1 MAEKP
6 DRGSNIRR
14 PTAGED
20 TAVSRWLAM
29 GLTLVLAVVAG
40 LALVLWISDVRQDRE
55 REAAVHHARNHAAA
69 VEARLLEAAGAVYAM
84 EALVRAHAGPPGAF
98 QQRSREILHRHPA
111 VATLELQPGGVGSH
125 VAPLAGNEDA
135 LGRDVLADPETGA
148 LSRSFVD
155 GNVLGVAAPVQ
166 FPEGRQGAALRLPV
180 FFPAT
185 GDPGQFWGFVSA
197 TLHLDDILDAAHRGE
212 LEEMGYRYAL
222 YLGSAEDEG
231 PGVAGISPG
240 ELDDPVVWSFDV
252 PGSTWIVALEPE
264 GGWVRPLLVA
274 RDVAGVLLVSLLLA
288 FVAGRVQPLYTA
300 RRRAARVA
308 REAGSRHALLETVLA
323 GTREGTAVFDADLR
337 LQDSNPRWAEL
348 REYPGDLVEAGGRWE
363 GFVRYD
369 VERGAYGEGEVEG
382 LTRRVLE
389 GLRSG
394 EGSPVL
400 AKLPSGRTL
409 EVRTTARP
417 EGGYV
422 ETVTDLTGEFRAL
435 ERLQVLFEGT
445 SDGYILVRDG
455 AVVDL
460 NHAAIIL
467 TGADSREEVVGSDL
481 PDYLDEEGDGQW
493 LRALLER
500 AREGEEVR
508 GDWTLERHGL
518 EPIPLDVTVRPL
530 DSGVGEGALILVILH
545 DLRGRR
551 RVERAEEFLKA
562 VLENS
567 SALISVKDLEG
578 RYLMVNA
585 QWERVMGVS
594 RGNALGQPERE
605 IFAMEVAV
613 ERQRVDQQALEKEGA
628 VTLEERIW
636 IRGRVR
642 TFVTTA
648 VPVMG
653 RQGEP
658 EAVCR
663 ISTDVTLVEDF
674 RKELEA
680 AREGRESVEEHAGFD
695 PEAAME
701 VVEELTELVASG
713 DTEAVEVVHHLE
725 EELDGTRLSDSA
737 RRIAGFVRNFQFEG
751 ARLELKILREELTA
765 AEAE

>member
-1 MAEKP
+1 MAEKRN
-6 DRGSNIRR
+6 RGSRTRR
-14 PTAGED
+14 PGAGEG
-20 TAVSRWLAM
+20 TGASRKLAM
-29 GLTLVLAVVAG
+29 GLTFVLAVAAG
-40 LALVLWISDVRQDRE
+40 LALVLWNSDVRQE
-55 REAAVHHARNHAAA
+55 RARGAAVQHARDHAAA
-69 VEARLLEAAGAVYAM
+69 VDVQLREAAGAVYAM
-84 EALVRAHAGPPGAF
+84 EALVRAAAGPPGAF
-98 QQRSREILHRHPA
+98 QQRAGEVLRRHPA

-125 VAPLAGNEDA
+125 VAPLAGNQDA
-135 LGRDVLADPETGA
+135 LGRDVLADPETGELA
-148 LSRSFVD
+148 RSFVEE
-155 GNVLGVAAPVQ
+155 NVLGVAAPLR
-166 FPEGRQGAALRLPV
+166 FGDGSPGAALRLPV

-197 TLHLDDILDAAHRGE
+197 RLRVEDILEGAGRSG

-222 YLGSAEDEG
+222 YLESEEDG
-231 PGVAGISPG
+231 GAVVAGTSPG
-240 ELDDPVVWSFDV
+240 ELDDPAVWSFDV
-252 PGSTWIVALEPE
+252 PGSGWVVALEPE
-264 GGWVRPLLVA
+264 GGWGRPLLVA
-274 RDVAGVLLVSLLLA
+274 RDVAGVLLASLLLA
-288 FVAGRVQPLYTA
+288 FMAGRIEPLHATG
-300 RRRAARVA
+300 RRAARTA
-308 REAGSRHALLETVLA
+308 REAEERQDLLEA
-323 GTREGTAVFDADLR
+323 AFEGTREGMAAFDADLR
-337 LQDSNPRWAEL
+337 LQDFNPRWAEL
-348 REYPGDLVEAGGRWE
+348 REYPGDMVEVGRPWE
-363 GFVRYD
+363 DFVRHD
-369 VERGAYGEGEVEG
+369 VERGAYGEGEVDA
-382 LTRRVLE
+382 LTRKVLE
-389 GLRSG
+389 GFRSG
-394 EGSPVL
+394 EGPPALVE
-400 AKLPSGRTL
+400 LPEGRTL
-409 EVRTTARP
+409 EARATARP

-460 NHAAIIL
+460 NSAAVVL
-467 TGADSREEVVGSDL
+467 TGAESKDEVVGTD
-481 PDYLDEEGDGQW
+481 PTDYLDGGSW
-493 LRALLER
+493 LRTLLER
-500 AREGEEVR
+500 ARDGEEVR
-508 GDWTLERHGL
+508 GDWTLDRDGL
-518 EPIPLDVTVRPL
+518 EPVPLDVTVRPL
-530 DSGVGEGALILVILH
+530 DAGVRESPLLLVTLH

-594 RGNALGQPERE
+594 RGNALGQPESE

-613 ERQRVDQQALEKEGA
+613 ERQRVDQEALEKESA
-628 VTLEERIW
+628 VTLEEQIW

-680 AREGRESVEEHAGFD
+680 AREGREAVEERAGFD
-695 PEAAME
+695 REGAME

-765 AEAE
+765 AETE

>member
-1 MAEKP
+1 MAEKRN
-6 DRGSNIRR
+6 RGSRTR
-14 PTAGED
+14 WPVAGEG
-20 TAVSRWLAM
+20 TGASRKLAM
-29 GLTLVLAVVAG
+29 GLTFVLAVVAG
-40 LALVLWISDVRQDRE
+40 LALVMWISDLRQNRE
-55 REAAVHHARNHAAA
+55 RDAAVHHARDHSAT
-69 VEARLLEAAGAVYAM
+69 VEARLREAAGAAYAM
-84 EALVRAHAGPPGAF
+84 EALVRGNAGPPGAF
-98 QQRSREILHRHPA
+98 QQRAREILRRHPA

-135 LGRDVLADPETGA
+135 LGRDVLADPETGE

-155 GNVLGVAAPVQ
+155 DNVLGVAAPVQ
-166 FPEGRQGAALRLPV
+166 LPDGRQGAALRLPV

-197 TLHLDDILDAAHRGE
+197 TLHLDEILDVAHRGE

-222 YLGSAEDEG
+222 YLGPPEDEG
-231 PGVAGISPG
+231 VGVAGISPG
-240 ELDDPVVWSFDV
+240 ELGDPAVWSFDV
-252 PGSTWIVALEPE
+252 PGSGWTVALEPE
-264 GGWVRPLLVA
+264 GGWGRPLLVV

-288 FVAGRVQPLYTA
+288 FMAGRIQPLHA
-300 RRRAARVA
+300 AGRRAAYAA
-308 REAGSRHALLETVLA
+308 REAEDRQALLEAVFA
-323 GTREGTAVFDADLR
+323 GTSEGMAAFDADLR
-337 LQDSNPRWAEL
+337 LQDFNPRWAEL
-348 REYPGDLVEAGGRWE
+348 REYPGDMVEVGRPWE
-363 GFVRYD
+363 DFVRHD
-369 VERGAYGEGEVEG
+369 VERGAYGEGGVDA
-382 LTRRVLE
+382 LTRKVLE
-389 GLRSG
+389 GFRSG
-394 EGSPVL
+394 EGPPALVE
-400 AKLPSGRTL
+400 LPEGRTL
-409 EVRTTARP
+409 EARATARP
-417 EGGYV
+417 GGGYV

-460 NHAAIIL
+460 NSAAVVL
-467 TGADSREEVVGSDL
+467 TGAESKDEVVDTDL
-481 PDYLDEEGDGQW
+481 PDHLDEGSNGQW

-500 AREGEEVR
+500 ARGGEEVR
-508 GDWTLERHGL
+508 GDWTLDRDGL
-518 EPIPLDVTVRPL
+518 EPVPLDVTVRPL
-530 DSGVGEGALILVILH
+530 DARVRESPLLLVTLH

-585 QWERVMGVS
+585 QWERVMGVT

-605 IFAMEVAV
+605 LFAMEVAV
-613 ERQRVDQQALEKEGA
+613 ERQRVDQQALEKEAA
-628 VTLEERIW
+628 VTVEEQIW

-680 AREGRESVEEHAGFD
+680 AREGRESVEERAGFNAD
-695 PEAAME
+695 AAME

-765 AEAE
+765 AETE